1 MSCSLRDELDRYLG
15 IRRSLGYDLK
25 TAERVLRRFVSFAET
40 QGARHIST
48 ELFLKWQ
55 QSFGRASQQTWATR
69 LGMVRLFAQWSQ
81 GLDPAH
87 EVPPRGLLP
96 HRIRRSRPYIY
107 SADEIANI
115 VTAAAQLPSIYG
127 LRGLTFSTLFG
138 LIATTGLRISEAL
151 ALDTHDVD
159 FKSGVLT
166 IRRGKLGKA
175 RLVPLDGSVTQ
186 RLQAYAVERDRLLGF
201 APQPFFAT
209 DRGTRPDDCSAR
221 DDFAFVCQRVGLRLQ
236 QRIRRHGRG
245 PRIHDLRHTFA
256 ARTIIGW
263 YRTGQDP
270 AREMI
275 KLTTYL
281 GHTKPENTYWYIE
294 AVPELLELAAQRV
307 TGSSDGGAR
316 R

>member
-1 MSCSLRDELDRYLG
+1 MSPLRDELDRYLSV
-15 IRRSLGYDLK
+15 RRSLGYDL
-25 TAERVLRRFVSFAET
+25 TTTERVLKHFVTFAEM
-40 QGARHIST
+40 QSAEHIST
-48 ELFLKWQ
+48 GLFLKWQ
-55 QSFGRASQQTWATR
+55 QSFGRANRRTWATR
-69 LGMVRLFAQWSQ
+69 LGMVRLFAQWLQ

-96 HRIRRSRPYIY
+96 YQTRRSRPYIY

-115 VTAAAQLPSIYG
+115 VAAAAELPSIYG

-138 LIATTGLRISEAL
+138 LIAATGLRISEAL
-151 ALDTHDVD
+151 ALNADDVD
-159 FKSGVLT
+159 LETGVLT

-175 RLVPLDGSVTQ
+175 RLVPIDGSVTQ
-186 RLQAYAVERDRLLGF
+186 RLRTYAAERDRLLGF
-201 APQPFFAT
+201 APQSFFAT
-209 DRGTRPDDCSAR
+209 ERGTRPDDCSAR
-221 DDFAFVCQRVGLRLQ
+221 ANFAFVCQRLGLRRA
-236 QRIRRHGRG
+236 QRFGRHGRG

-294 AVPELLELAAQRV
+294 AVPELLELAAQRI
-307 TGSSDGGAR
+307 TGTSEIGVDR
-316 R
+316 